1 MGVDLKTDSQ
11 LVQFPPSLEPQL
23 YLDQIQTWVEAGKTL
38 EMISATQLQQA
49 IGGSYK
55 HALMVLEEVER
66 VIRLSYQQE
75 ISDHDS
81 SAHEKSELAFPFDVI
96 NQANN
101 TLFDTWRIMMG
112 LGTKAEE
119 DLLERLEAEKQK
131 QHANDAAYSDKI
143 SALEA
148 AVRENDNRLAV
159 QDAVCDKAI
168 KAKQAA
174 QRSVRKQKADLDKSI
189 EKTQLLT
196 TQLNETVTLN
206 HQLEEANIELQS
218 QVDELDTTFSD
229 ARLNAKKSLSDL
241 TKEHQKKQKGSQ
253 QQLNDLKEK
262 IALLVSELEQQKQ
275 QVELLH
281 VQREELIAEKDGLH
295 QRMEVLQQQLEQ
307 SSN

>member
-75 ISDHDS
+75 NNDHES
-81 SAHEKSELAFPFDVI
+81 SNHENSELVFPFDVI

-101 TLFDTWRIMMG
+101 TLFDTWRVMMG

-131 QHANDAAYSDKI
+131 KHTNDAVYSDKI
-143 SALEA
+143 AALEA
-148 AVRENDNRLAV
+148 AGRENDNRLAA
-159 QDAVCDKAI
+159 QDAACDKAI

-189 EKTQLLT
+189 EQTQLLT

-218 QVDELDTTFSD
+218 QVAELEKAFSD
-229 ARLNAKKSLSDL
+229 ARLNAKKSL
-241 TKEHQKKQKGSQ
+241 
-253 QQLNDLKEK
+253 
-262 IALLVSELEQQKQ
+262 SELEQQKQ

-281 VQREELIAEKDGLH
+281 VQREELIAEKDSLH
-295 QRMEVLQQQLEQ
+295 QRTEVLQQQLEQ

>member
-23 YLDQIQTWVEAGKTL
+23 YLDQIQTWVQAGKTL

-49 IGGSYK
+49 VGGSYK
-55 HALMVLEEVER
+55 HALMILEEVER

-75 ISDHDS
+75 N
-81 SAHEKSELAFPFDVI
+81 SAHESSELVFPFDVI
-96 NQANN
+96 NRTNN
-101 TLFDTWRIMMG
+101 TLFDTWRVMMG

-119 DLLERLEAEKQK
+119 DLLEHLEAEKQK
-131 QHANDAAYSDKI
+131 QHANNAAYSDKI
-143 SALEA
+143 AALEA
-148 AVRENDNRLAV
+148 DVRETDNRLAI
-159 QDAVCDKAI
+159 QDAACDKAI

-174 QRSVRKQKADLDKSI
+174 QRSVRKLKADFDKSN
-189 EKTQLLT
+189 EQTQRLT

-206 HQLEEANIELQS
+206 HQLEEANLALQS
-218 QVDELDTTFSD
+218 QVAELEKTLSD
-229 ARLNAKKSLSDL
+229 AMLNEKKSLSDL
-241 TKEHQKKQKGSQ
+241 TLEHQKKQKGSQ

-262 IALLVSELEQQKQ
+262 TDLLVSELEQQKQ

-281 VQREELIAEKDGLH
+281 VQREELIAEKDSLH
-295 QRMEVLQQQLEQ
+295 QRTEVLQQQLEQ